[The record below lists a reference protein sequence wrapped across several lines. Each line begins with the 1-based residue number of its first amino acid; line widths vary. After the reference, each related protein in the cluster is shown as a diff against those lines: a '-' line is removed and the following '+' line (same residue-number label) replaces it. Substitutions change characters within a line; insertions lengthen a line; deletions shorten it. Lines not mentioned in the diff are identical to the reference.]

1 MANGLVNDASLQGI
15 ADAIRI
21 KNELTSKYKPA
32 DMPQAIKDIALGVDT
47 SDATAGEYDMSKGKT
62 AYAKGSKITGTIE
75 DTVPT
80 YPTTKPTNTTYTKN
94 IIEVDLSDYQNNIVT
109 TYKPSETDTTIGKDG
124 VILRPNIPLK
134 QPHTTITGLENLKAE
149 NIKKDINIA
158 GVSGTF
164 TDGTTA
170 TAGDL
175 LKGRTAYSNGELI
188 TGTIEQQA
196 NVYNNSALTVNQDA
210 NRPEKLEIWGR
221 ELVQKGTIIN
231 QYTAVYFYVDKSSIA
246 TVESLTADK
255 IKKGE
260 TVLGI
265 TGTYDVDLSD
275 IKTLTGNI
283 LGEEA

>member
-62 AYAKGSKITGTIE
+62 AYAKGSKITGTVE

-109 TYKPSETDTTIGKDG
+109 TYKPEETDTTIGKDG

-134 QPHTTITGLENLKAE
+134 QPHTTITGLENLSAE
-149 NIKKDINIA
+149 NIKSGVNIA
-158 GVSGTF
+158 GIAGTF
-164 TDGTTA
+164 TDNA
-170 TAGDL
+170 TAVANNIELG
-175 LKGRTAYSNGELI
+175 KTAYINGNEVVGTLPVTTNITSIDTGNKVSYSNTLGMVAISHDFRTNNLI
-188 TGTIEQQA
+188 LKHVFG
-196 NVYNNSALTVNQDA
+196 
-210 NRPEKLEIWGR
+210 LEIPQTD
-221 ELVQKGTIIN
+221 LVSKIG
-231 QYTAVYFYVDKSSIA
+231 
-246 TVESLTADK
+246 LTASK
-255 IKKGE
+255 IKKDE
-260 TVLGI
+260 IVLGV
-265 TGTYDVDLSD
+265 TGTYETDLSQAQAIAD
-275 IKTLTGNI
+275 DI
-283 LGEEA
+283 LGKEA